1 VSRDNAV
8 DDLTQPNT
16 HDDRG
21 SVRDTMTALAAED
34 DAQQKHR
41 HASRLAAAMANANHD
56 DFPTRLPSTLP
67 ESIRSLVHE
76 VAPRKRLR
84 DLVLDRAVRAEVQDF
99 IEEYVQTTLLRSHSL
114 EPRHTALLI
123 GPPGTGK
130 TSLASSVASAL
141 RIPLLVVRYDGL
153 VGGPPGETAA
163 RIQQVLDYA
172 SRFPCI
178 VFFDEFETTGKERD
192 GKSETGDLRRVAT
205 SLLLQ
210 MLALPSHCVVI
221 CATTHPELLDRAV
234 WRRFEMR
241 LALSLPTTNE
251 LKEWC
256 LRTERSVGHLGITAQ
271 EFVTVLRG
279 ESSSEIEAITL
290 DMRRKLVLSSG
301 TVTSAE
307 AFRLA
312 LDAWERRHLM
322 AGSF

>member
-1 VSRDNAV
+1 
-8 DDLTQPNT
+8 
-16 HDDRG
+16 
-21 SVRDTMTALAAED
+21 MTAPAAED

-41 HASRLAAAMANANHD
+41 HASRLAAAMANANRE
-56 DFPTRLPSTLP
+56 DFPTRLASTLP
-67 ESIRSLVHE
+67 ESVRSLVHD

-99 IEEYVQTTLLRSHSL
+99 IEEYVQTALLRSHSL

-123 GPPGTGK
+123 GPPGAGK
-130 TSLASSVASAL
+130 TSLASALASDL

-153 VGGPPGETAA
+153 VGGLPGETAA

-178 VFFDEFETTGKERD
+178 VFFDEFETTGKER
-192 GKSETGDLRRVAT
+192 GDSDVARVAT

-251 LKEWC
+251 LKEWF

-279 ESSSEIEAITL
+279 EASSEVEAITL